1 MTQSAKFTS
10 NATAI
15 AHLLC
20 LIFEDSKQRY
30 ANKSSNKKAGSEFA
44 NHLAFGPT
52 LKEPQSDTGV
62 HLVEHPG
69 ELRLRSVLRVTL
81 MRCEQLV
88 VAKRPGVE
96 RAARIAG

>member
-1 MTQSAKFTS
+1 MIQSAKFTS

-20 LIFEDSKQRY
+20 LIFEDSKQPALR
-30 ANKSSNKKAGSEFA
+30 AEQEFQQKAGSEFA

-52 LKEPQSDTGV
+52 VKEPQSDTGV

-69 ELRLRSVLRVTL
+69 GHRLKACSQSDAHGL
-81 MRCEQLV
+81 
-88 VAKRPGVE
+88 
-96 RAARIAG
+96 

>member
-1 MTQSAKFTS
+1 MIQSAKFTS

-15 AHLLC
+15 AHLLR

-44 NHLAFGPT
+44 NHLAIGPT
-52 LKEPQSDTGV
+52 VEEPQSETGV

-69 ELRLRSVLRVTL
+69 GHRLKACSQNDAHAL
-81 MRCEQLV
+81 
-88 VAKRPGVE
+88 
-96 RAARIAG
+96 